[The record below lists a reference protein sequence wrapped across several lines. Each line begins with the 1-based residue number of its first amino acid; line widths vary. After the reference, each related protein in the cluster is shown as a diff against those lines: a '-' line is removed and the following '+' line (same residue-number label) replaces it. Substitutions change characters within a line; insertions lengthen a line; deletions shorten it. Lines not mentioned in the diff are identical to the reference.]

1 MSQMPS
7 ATQQTEPD
15 HLATGID
22 VLERVTCAYLFLPV
36 LLFLPFFVDG
46 AAVTLSLLALFGAWS
61 TLRRRARTVA
71 ADISVPLVIAL
82 ALLALSWVAMA
93 GTGHLMYANADWVVR
108 DAVLHD
114 LSSDS
119 WPPSYTDA
127 SGAPAFMR
135 APLGYYLPAALV
147 GKFAG
152 FAAANIAL
160 YLWTAFGWFLFALCA
175 CRLFAK
181 PTQRIA
187 CVLLLV
193 GFGGMDLI
201 GFATAYKALPALGD
215 HIEWWMPYM
224 QYSSNSTLLFW
235 VPNHA
240 LPAWLCTALIL
251 RRWRQPQLALMTPLL
266 ATAVPLWSPLAA
278 IGLFPFFLFGLRWR
292 KDARILFSP
301 ATCLP
306 FVPVALLI
314 ALYLGLDAASVPHAW
329 QVRNFPNTTS
339 FLVNYGL
346 FCLVEFGFLALVLAK
361 IGKFDLPVRIA
372 VVVLCLLPFYYY
384 GPGNDLAMRASIPA
398 LCVLA
403 FACAR
408 VLGDAADR
416 RTSWHAV
423 LAIVLIV
430 GAAGAAQEPI
440 RTLLA
445 KAWRP
450 VAQSLPQAVASQQPG
465 AVNPL
470 PPHYVA
476 HPDGSLASQLLRQPP
491 PMPQPGHGGD

>member
-1 MSQMPS
+1 MQPV
-7 ATQQTEPD
+7 TQQIERD
-15 HLATGID
+15 SLDTGID

-46 AAVTLSLLALFGAWS
+46 AAIALSLLALFGAWS
-61 TLRRRARTVA
+61 TLRRREPTVVA
-71 ADISVPLVIAL
+71 GTHALPMIAL
-82 ALLALSWVAMA
+82 ALLALAWVAMA

-114 LSSDS
+114 LSSDT
-119 WPPSYTDA
+119 WPPSYSDA

-152 FAAANIAL
+152 FAPANIAL
-160 YLWTAFGWFLFALCA
+160 YLWTAFGWFLFTLCA

-181 PTQRIA
+181 PAQRIA

-193 GFGGMDLI
+193 GFGGMDLV
-201 GFATAYKALPALGD
+201 GYATAYKALPALGD

-240 LPAWLCTALIL
+240 LPAWICTALIL
-251 RRWRQPQLALMTPLL
+251 RHWRQPQLALMTPLL

-278 IGLFPFFLFGLRWR
+278 IGLFPFFLFGLRWS

-301 ATCLP
+301 GTCVP

-329 QVRNFPNTTS
+329 QVRNFPNPVS

-361 IGKFDLPVRIA
+361 IGKFDLPMRIA
-372 VVVLCLLPFYYY
+372 VIVLCLLPLCYY

-408 VLGDAADR
+408 ALGNAADGL
-416 RTSWHAV
+416 TGWHAV

-440 RTLLA
+440 RTLMA

-450 VAQSLPQAVASQQPG
+450 VAQSLPQAVASQQSG

-476 HPDGSLASQLLRQPP
+476 HPDGSLMSRLLRQPAAR
-491 PMPQPGHGGD
+491 PQPGHGGD